1 MNKLSLILGGVFCA
15 FAVML
20 GAFAAHGLKAS
31 LAPQMLAAFQTGV
44 DYQFIHGL
52 ALIVFGTLG
61 FNGFKLKWASIFAV
75 LGVVLF
81 SGSLYLLAL
90 TSNKFLGPITPVGG
104 ISFIVSWVLFT
115 VAVITHKPT
124 QINK

>member
-1 MNKLSLILGGVFCA
+1 
-15 FAVML
+15 
-20 GAFAAHGLKAS
+20 
-31 LAPQMLAAFQTGV
+31 
-44 DYQFIHGL
+44 
-52 ALIVFGTLG
+52 LG